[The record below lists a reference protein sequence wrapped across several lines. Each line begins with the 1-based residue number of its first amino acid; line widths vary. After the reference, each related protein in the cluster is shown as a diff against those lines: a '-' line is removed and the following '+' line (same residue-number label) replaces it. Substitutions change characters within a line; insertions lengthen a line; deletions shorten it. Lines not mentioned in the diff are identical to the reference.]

1 MAELKRDNTGRILF
15 TKEMKQE
22 YTILC
27 PQMAEIHFSLVVNI
41 FRNCGYNM
49 VLLKNDGPNVVHEG
63 LKYVHNDTC
72 YPALLV
78 IGQFMDA
85 LKSGKYDLDR
95 TALIITQT
103 GGGCRASNYI
113 HLLRKALRRAGMEN
127 VPVVSLNLSGLE
139 HNPGFSVTLPML
151 RRIVAGLVYGDLL
164 MLLDNQVKPYE
175 IKKGESSALVQT
187 WIERLSDQFNRSEGY
202 SLKQQKANLEKIAA
216 EFAAI
221 PVERV
226 PKVRVGIVG
235 EIFVKYSPLGNNQLE
250 QFLAEQDCEVNV
262 PGILNFALFKVDNRL
277 EDINLYGGNPIKYRV
292 VMTLMD
298 YLRKMQEILIAA
310 VKTQPCFEA
319 PMNYAHTK
327 ALVKDVI
334 GYGNKMGEGWLLT
347 AEMLELVETGFENIV
362 CTQPFGCLPNH
373 ICGKGMI
380 RRIKE
385 IDDRA
390 NIVPIDYD
398 PSATRVNQENRIKLM
413 LAVAREALKQRT
425 QEVET
430 TMAHS

>member
-277 EDINLYGGNPIKYRV
+277 EDIKLYGGNPIKYRV

-298 YLRKMQEILIAA
+298 YLLKMQEILIAA

-327 ALVKDVI
+327 TLVKDVI

-347 AEMLELVETGFENIV
+347 AEMLELVECGFENIV

-425 QEVET
+425 QEAET
-430 TMAHS
+430 AMAH

>member
-1 MAELKRDNTGRILF
+1 MAELKRDKTGRILF

-27 PQMAEIHFSLVVNI
+27 PQMAEIHFSLIINV

-127 VPVVSLNLSGLE
+127 IPVISLNLSGLE
-139 HNPGFSVTLPML
+139 SNPGFSLTLPML
-151 RRIVAGLVYGDLL
+151 RRLVAGLVYGDLL

-175 IKKGESSALVQT
+175 LKKGESAALVQK
-187 WIERLSDQFNRSEGY
+187 WIAELTSQFSRNEGY
-202 SLKQQKANLEKIAA
+202 SLKQQKGNLEKIAA

-221 PVERV
+221 PVHRV
-226 PKVRVGIVG
+226 PKIRVGIVG
-235 EIFVKYSPLGNNQLE
+235 EIFVKYSSLGNNQLE

-262 PGILNFALFKVDNRL
+262 PGLLNFMLFKVDNRM
-277 EDINLYGGNPIKYRV
+277 EDIKLYGGSSVKFRV
-292 VMTLMD
+292 VKAMMD
-298 YLRKMQEILIAA
+298 YLMKMQELLIAA

-319 PMNYAHTK
+319 PLNYPHTK

-347 AEMLELVETGFENIV
+347 AEMLELVECGFENIV

-413 LAVAREALKQRT
+413 LAVARESLKQRT
-425 QEVET
+425 EKQVT
-430 TMAHS
+430 TA

>member
-1 MAELKRDNTGRILF
+1 MAELKRDKTGRILF

-27 PQMAEIHFSLVVNI
+27 PQMAEIHFSLIINV

-49 VLLKNDGPNVVHEG
+49 VLLKNDSPNVVHEG

-127 VPVVSLNLSGLE
+127 IPVVSLNLSGLE
-139 HNPGFSVTLPML
+139 SNPGFSLTLPML
-151 RRIVAGLVYGDLL
+151 RRLIAGLVYGDLL

-175 IKKGESSALVQT
+175 LKKGESAALVQK
-187 WIERLSDQFNRSEGY
+187 WIAELTAQFSRDEGY
-202 SLKQQKANLEKIAA
+202 SLKQQKGNLEKIAA

-221 PVERV
+221 PVHRV

-262 PGILNFALFKVDNRL
+262 PGLLNFMLFKVDNRM
-277 EDINLYGGNPIKYRV
+277 EDIKLYGGNPVKFRV
-292 VMTLMD
+292 VKAMMD
-298 YLRKMQEILIAA
+298 YLMKMQELLIAA

-347 AEMLELVETGFENIV
+347 AEMLELVECGFENIV

-413 LAVAREALKQRT
+413 LAVARESLKQRT
-425 QEVET
+425 EKLVT
-430 TMAHS
+430 TA